1 MSIDYGRHAMENGS
15 LPNRDPETGI
25 RYGIVSL
32 HDLNEF
38 ALESFEPIYP
48 CSCPECES
56 EFEPGTQPDDDSPCP
71 TCGFVADD
79 DDDWFGYEPIALIYE
94 EEGYSL
100 SLDEHNDVWIFRSP
114 HTTSRWSHCSPC
126 APGAAHLSDG
136 TSEDHGDDL
145 AYCLG
150 DEWYDNGKDE

>member
-1 MSIDYGRHAMENGS
+1 MSIDYGRYPMENGS

-32 HDLNEF
+32 NDLNEYAF
-38 ALESFEPIYP
+38 DSFEPVYIL
-48 CSCPECES
+48 SCPEC
-56 EFEPGTQPDDDSPCP
+56 
-71 TCGFVADD
+71 
-79 DDDWFGYEPIALIYE
+79 GYEPGDDAPETCPECGYE
-94 EEGYSL
+94 CDVCGDSWCPDEASDWTFEDSEYSL
-100 SLDEHNDVWIFRSP
+100 RLDEHNDVWIFRSP

-126 APGAAHLSDG
+126 APGAADLRGD
-136 TSEDHGDDL
+136 EDHGDDL